1 LKSGYPLTKKMNSIL
16 IIDDEEFIRDN
27 LNRILEKEGYE
38 IILAERGSDG
48 INVVGSNDIDL
59 ILLDLNLPDMNGIE
73 VLKKVK
79 QLSPSTLVIV
89 ITGYATVDSAV
100 EALKLGAYDYIKKP
114 FKADAIKLIVKL
126 ALETLLLKKEVDVL
140 KKMTKIE
147 TTIIAESEAM
157 REVFKIAADVAR
169 HSDTGVLITGE
180 SGTGKEVVARFI
192 HQNSDRKSF
201 PFIDINCAS
210 LPEQL
215 LESELFGYEKGA
227 FTDARAS
234 KTGLFEEANH
244 GTLFLDEIA
253 EMPMALQAK
262 LLRVIE
268 TKSFRKVGGSKN
280 IQLDIRIIAATN
292 KDLKKA
298 VAEKL
303 FREDLFYRLNVFP
316 IHIPPLR
323 ERKDDILPLTQLFLK
338 HFSKKFGKSMSD
350 ITEEVKEILLNYAW
364 KGNVRELKNM
374 VERVCIIHN
383 DTKLR
388 LEHLPLDIKEEVA
401 IEDSKEA
408 DAESLQKKLDE
419 TERALV
425 LDALLKT
432 GGNVLQAAKL
442 LGIPRGTLRHKIQKH
457 NISVAKISQ

>member
-1 LKSGYPLTKKMNSIL
+1 MKSGYPLNKKMNSIL
-16 IIDDEEFIRDN
+16 VIDDEEFIREN
-27 LNRILEKEGYE
+27 LTRILSNEGYIVKVAKTGKEGIE
-38 IILAERGSDG
+38 TVNTNE
-48 INVVGSNDIDL
+48 VDL
-59 ILLDLNLPDMNGIE
+59 ILLDLNLPDINGID
-73 VLKKVK
+73 VLKNVK

-100 EALKLGAYDYIKKP
+100 AALKLGAYDYIKKP

-126 ALETLLLKKEVDVL
+126 ALETQLLKKEVDVL
-140 KKMTKIE
+140 KKMTRSK
-147 TTIIAESEAM
+147 TTLIAESDAM
-157 REVFKIAADVAR
+157 KNVFKIATDVAQ

-180 SGTGKEVVARFI
+180 SGTGKEVVAHFI
-192 HQNSDRKSF
+192 HQNSSRSSF

-227 FTDARAS
+227 FTDARSS

-253 EMPMALQAK
+253 EMSLPLQAK

-268 TKSFRKVGGSKN
+268 TKSFRKVGGNKN

-298 VAEKL
+298 VSDKT
-303 FREDLFYRLNVFP
+303 FREDLYYRLNVFP

-323 ERKDDILPLTQLFLK
+323 ERKDDIIPLTRLFLK
-338 HFSKKFGKSMSD
+338 HFSKKFGKNMTGLNED
-350 ITEEVKEILLNYAW
+350 VWDVLLNYSW

-374 VERVCIIHN
+374 IERVCIVHN
-383 DTKLR
+383 DTELR
-388 LEHLPLDIKEEVA
+388 LEHIPLDIKEETIMQAAKKTEV
-401 IEDSKEA
+401 
-408 DAESLQKKLDE
+408 ESLHEKIDE
-419 TERALV
+419 TEKALL
-425 LDALLKT
+425 LDALYKT
-432 GGNVLQAAKL
+432 GGNVLKAAKL